1 MKLFFGKRAYRFICG
16 IRVKVIHSGAR
27 TLRDSITLSCISQYQ
42 AIHFLYIRFTVLPRW
57 KAILKKTIYSAE
69 YAAFREM
76 LRAKREKLNLSQEEL
91 GKRLGKHQPFI
102 ARIESGQRRL
112 DVVEF
117 IHMMRI
123 MGVSS
128 VSFLKKLES
137 NNQEALIQL

>member
-1 MKLFFGKRAYRFICG
+1 M
-16 IRVKVIHSGAR
+16 
-27 TLRDSITLSCISQYQ
+27 
-42 AIHFLYIRFTVLPRW
+42 
-57 KAILKKTIYSAE
+57 LKET
-69 YAAFREM
+69 REG
-76 LRAKREKLNLSQEEL
+76 LNLSQEEL
-91 GKRLGKHQPFI
+91 GKKLGRHQPFI

-137 NNQEALIQL
+137 KIQNPE